1 MVRNYCTASSILLIA
16 LQLPVLAQTTVTI
29 SISPTAHTMRLDQTK
44 QFYASVS
51 GTTNKSVVWSVAGI
65 VGGNSTVGTVS
76 TSGLYTP
83 PAVLPSG
90 NSVTLRVTSV
100 ANTSKFADA
109 LISLQNPMP
118 SISAISPSELNPGTY
133 PLVVTGTKF
142 QPGAVIKLQGSPLST
157 QRISSTELR
166 VQASFAAAGS
176 YCVIVENPAPS
187 AGASYQKCFTVLG
200 PISVT
205 ISPTNATVR
214 GGTTRL
220 FTAYVK
226 NTSDKSVDWL
236 VNNVVGG
243 NAITGT
249 IAADGTYTAPMS
261 IAAVGGTVKI
271 SVRSRKA
278 PTAVAESTVTLQN
291 PVPVISSIT
300 PATLP
305 LGNTSFS
312 ILGNGFAPGA
322 VVTVGGV
329 PMAANVVSLT
339 QIDVSGTTKP
349 VPGGIAAITVSN
361 IAPGPTT
368 SAPRIISLSPPN
380 AVVTYAAAKRFLE
393 QATWGASPAEIYRV
407 MQMGFSAWLE
417 EQRNLNESDYT
428 MPTPNG
434 SIPVY
439 DMQAEFFNNAMNR
452 RDQLRQ
458 RVAFSLHKIFVVS
471 ANEVQK
477 TNGLVP
483 YHRIMLRGAFG
494 NFKDLLRN
502 VTLDVGMGQY
512 LDMVNNDK
520 ANPTRKTE
528 PNENYGREV
537 MQLFTI
543 GTQYLRADGSLLR
556 DPNGNPYA
564 TYNQDDI
571 MGISRALT
579 GWTYPPGNG
588 TDSLKHNK
596 ENYGA
601 PMVPVESNHDVDAK
615 RFLGRNIPAGQTATQ
630 DLESTLSILSEHP
643 NVGPFIALRLIQ
655 NHVTSNPSGSYVMRV
670 VQAFNNNGSG
680 QRGDLY
686 ATMRAILLD
695 PEARADDNP
704 TAPNPYGSF
713 AGHLRDPL
721 VYILGVIK
729 SLEGSIIL
737 DNPLEADIE
746 NMGFKVFYP
755 ASVFSY
761 YSPFSRVPGSAL
773 AGPEFQ
779 GLSPVNALERVN
791 YIHYLLRQDANAEA
805 QVVIAPYIALAG
817 DVEALIA
824 SMDAHFLHGTMPEVL
839 KQGIRDTVATTTDP
853 ARRARLALYLVLT
866 SSHYQV
872 KR

>member
-1 MVRNYCTASSILLIA
+1 MVRNYCTASTLLLLA
-16 LQLPVLAQTTVTI
+16 LRVPAPAQTTVTI
-29 SISPTAHTMRLDQTK
+29 SISPTTHTMRLDQTK
-44 QFYASVS
+44 QFYVSV
-51 GTTNKSVVWSVAGI
+51 GNTTNKSVTWSVGGV
-65 VGGNSTVGTVS
+65 VGGNTTVGTIS
-76 TSGLYTP
+76 TAGLYTP
-83 PAVLPSG
+83 PAVLPAG
-90 NSVTLRVTSV
+90 NSATVRVTSV
-100 ANTSKFADA
+100 ANTTKFAEA
-109 LISLQNPMP
+109 VISLQNPMP
-118 SISAISPSELNPGTY
+118 SITAISPTELNPGTY

-142 QPGAVIKLQGSPLST
+142 QPGAVIKLQGTAQST
-157 QRISSTELR
+157 QRVSSTELR
-166 VQASFAAAGS
+166 TNATFAAAGS

-200 PISVT
+200 PISIT
-205 ISPTNATVR
+205 ISPTSATVR

-220 FTAYVK
+220 FTFAIK

-243 NAITGT
+243 NATSGT
-249 IAADGTYTAPMS
+249 IAADGTFTAPMN
-261 IAAVGGTVKI
+261 IAAVGGAVKV
-271 SVRSRKA
+271 SVRSKKA
-278 PTAVAESTVTLQN
+278 PAAIAESTVTLQN
-291 PVPVISSIT
+291 PVPVISSIS

-305 LGNTSFS
+305 LGNANFA

-322 VVTVGGV
+322 TVNVGGV
-329 PMAANVVSLT
+329 AMTATVASLT
-339 QIDVSGTTKP
+339 QINVTGTTKP
-349 VPGGIAAITVSN
+349 APGGIAAITVSN

-368 SAPRIISLSPPN
+368 SAPRIVNLSPPN

-393 QATWGASPAEIYRV
+393 QATWGASPEEIYRV
-407 MQMGFSAWLE
+407 MQMGFSAWLD
-417 EQRNLNESDYT
+417 EQKNLNESDYT

-434 SIPVY
+434 DIPVY

-458 RVAFSLHKIFVVS
+458 RLAFSLHKILVIS
-471 ANEVQK
+471 ANEVQR
-477 TNGLVP
+477 THGLVP

-494 NFKDLLRN
+494 SFKDLLRN

-520 ANPTRKTE
+520 ANITRKTE

-564 TYNQDDI
+564 TYTQDDI

-579 GWTYPPGNG
+579 GWTYPTGNG
-588 TDSLKHNK
+588 TDSLRHNR

-601 PMVPVESNHDVDAK
+601 PMVPVELNHDTDAK
-615 RFLGRNIPAGQTATQ
+615 RFLGRNVPAGQTATQ
-630 DLESTLSILSEHP
+630 DLEATMSILSEHP

-655 NHVTSNPSGSYVMRV
+655 SHVTSNPSGSYVMRV
-670 VQAFNNNGSG
+670 VQAFNNNGAG

-686 ATMRAILLD
+686 ATIRAILLD

-704 TAPNPYGSF
+704 SAPNPYGSF

-729 SLEGSIIL
+729 GLEGSIIL
-737 DNPLEADIE
+737 DNPVEGDIE

-791 YIHYLLRQDANAEA
+791 YIYYLLKQDVNAEA
-805 QVVIAPYIALAG
+805 QVVLAPYIALAG

-824 SMDAHFLHGTMPEVL
+824 SMDAHFLHGTMPDVL
-839 KQGIRDTVATTTDP
+839 KQGIRDTLATTTDP